1 LGHTTTRTLSH
12 TQGLGWQ
19 NSIELVHLHKVQLP
33 HPKTHNPFSSPS
45 TSGGYNH
52 RDIGK
57 SNVDEDEAMHQ
68 RGMSKR
74 AIAT

>member
-1 LGHTTTRTLSH
+1 MGHTRTLSH
-12 TQGLGWQ
+12 TQGLVWQ
-19 NSIELVHLHKVQLP
+19 NSIELVQLHTVHFP

-52 RDIGK
+52 RDSGK
-57 SNVDEDEAMHQ
+57 SDVDEDEAMQQ
-68 RGMSKR
+68 RGMSRR